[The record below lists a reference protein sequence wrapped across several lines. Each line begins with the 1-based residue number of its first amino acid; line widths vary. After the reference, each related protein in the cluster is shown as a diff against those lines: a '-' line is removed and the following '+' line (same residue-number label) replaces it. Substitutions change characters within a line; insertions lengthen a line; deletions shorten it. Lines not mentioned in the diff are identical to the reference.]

1 MKLRDKIHTSLQKK
15 VLDKAIKQLTGD
27 IGDYYIDENRLLF
40 RIKEEKVKLLNE
52 LNFVLPSWEE
62 ISKVAKKYYKNFD
75 ETVATKIVYEFS
87 YLTQEK
93 DLVVNAKN
101 SDIVLGNNNFTN
113 LIIKDANNV
122 KIYGD
127 PIENGELIVNAK
139 NIEVMNMA
147 FPISKGLKLTSEF
160 ILFSRINLAS
170 LKNVNIDSKFVE
182 FYHSSIICAD
192 TLNIKSDLILCE
204 KAKLNALNKIEII
217 NSNCDEIK
225 SVSAPT
231 IIYNGQDISYSEGIV
246 MPKLRRNLIEVLCK
260 TKNKVSNDLKYE
272 LEMKTEK
279 IKEELNNK
287 PITKILKK

>member
-27 IGDYYIDENRLLF
+27 IGDYYIDKNRLLF

-52 LNFVLPSWEE
+52 LSFVLPSWEE

-217 NSNCDEIK
+217 NSNCDEINSSEIK
-225 SVSAPT
+225 SVAFS
-231 IIYNGQDISYSEGIV
+231 
-246 MPKLRRNLIEVLCK
+246 
-260 TKNKVSNDLKYE
+260 
-272 LEMKTEK
+272 
-279 IKEELNNK
+279 
-287 PITKILKK
+287 